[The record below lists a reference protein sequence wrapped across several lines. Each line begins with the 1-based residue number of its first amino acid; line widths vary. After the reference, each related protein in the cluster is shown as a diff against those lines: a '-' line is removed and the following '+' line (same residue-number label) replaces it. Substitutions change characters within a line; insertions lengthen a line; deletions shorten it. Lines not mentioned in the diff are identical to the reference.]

1 MAQHDILSMDDFR
14 FRGLHAAI
22 RMGTASDRYAG
33 WIGQIYSK
41 DRYERRITRRSHSVG
56 GKSFV
61 EEVLPVDSVREY
73 FQHFPVL
80 ELDFTFYR
88 PLLEADGGPSQNLHV
103 LRSYH
108 EHMGEEDRVILKV
121 PQAICAR
128 KVQSGGGY
136 VDNKTYLHA
145 ETFTRQFYDP
155 AVGLLGHHLSGFIF
169 EQEYHRKDERF
180 PVDQMARDLDA
191 FFREVPRDNRY
202 HVELRTEAYLS
213 PPVLEVLERHGVG
226 QVISHWT
233 WLPPLRR
240 QLDKSGG
247 RFLNGG
253 GECVVRLMTPL
264 GMRYEEAYARAHPFD
279 QMVEGMLQPRM
290 VEETAR
296 LMEQGI
302 REGVVMNV
310 IINNRAGG
318 NAPLIARQV
327 AQRFLDLLAEKI
339 DEKE

>member
-1 MAQHDILSMDDFR
+1 MGDKGSPDLEVFR
-14 FRGLHAAI
+14 FQGLHSGI

-61 EEVLPVDSVREY
+61 EALLPVDSVGEY

-88 PLLEADGGPSQNLHV
+88 PLLEADDGPSQNLHA

-128 KVQSGGGY
+128 KVRRGGGY
-136 VDNKTYLHA
+136 ADNETYLHA
-145 ETFTRQFYDP
+145 ETFTRQFYEP
-155 AVGLLGHHLSGFIF
+155 AVGLLGRHLSGFIF
-169 EQEYHRKDERF
+169 EQEYHRKSERL
-180 PVDQMARDLDA
+180 PVEQVARDLHS
-191 FFREVPRDNRY
+191 FFHEVPRDNRY
-202 HVELRTEAYLS
+202 HLELRTEAYLS
-213 PPVLEVLERHGVG
+213 LPVLEVLERHGVG
-226 QVISHWT
+226 QVLSHWT

-240 QLDKSGG
+240 QLDQSGG
-247 RFLNGG
+247 RFFNRG

-264 GMRYEEAYARAHPFD
+264 GMRYEEAYARAHPFN
-279 QMVEGMLQPRM
+279 QMVEGMLQPQM

-302 REGVVMNV
+302 RQGVVMNV